1 MGGRVIAS
9 MTSEVIVRRH
19 GQRSAGRCNDA
30 ALAGVPAGRI
40 STTLTGNTTVTR
52 SLLAVMLLT
61 LALLLAACGG
71 GVGGSGEG
79 PVTALA
85 RADGWRSGIEAS
97 VGFLLLEVAHDEGT
111 ALRVW
116 TDNVPSELPAD
127 EGDPP
132 TASGAYRSLDDV
144 DFARQVVVVVSSGGS
159 SACPPWVRD
168 IRIVGDRVEVHLAR
182 EDAQA
187 CTDDFQPYR
196 LVLAVDRD
204 RLPDLDALPVE
215 RVDVPSDNLT
225 DVEGRMVAYP
235 VATAPEGDG
244 NGIPPTEPD
253 DAFDREA
260 AEARAREFLGLPE
273 SEVEEGPMQRIVR
286 RGEEEFRVTMDL
298 QPGRMNL
305 ELDDDGTGTYVVT
318 RVTVETPEDE
328 DPLVVE

>member
-1 MGGRVIAS
+1 M
-9 MTSEVIVRRH
+9 
-19 GQRSAGRCNDA
+19 
-30 ALAGVPAGRI
+30 
-40 STTLTGNTTVTR
+40 STTLNGSTTVTR

-61 LALLLAACGG
+61 SALLLAACGG

-111 ALRVW
+111 ALRAW
-116 TDNVPSELPAD
+116 TDNVPNELPAD

-132 TASGAYRSLDDV
+132 TAPGAYRSLDDV
-144 DFARQVVVVVSSGGS
+144 DFSRQAVVVVSSGGS
-159 SACPPWVRD
+159 SSCPPWVRN
-168 IRIVGDRVEVHLAR
+168 IRTVGDRVEVELAR
-182 EDAQA
+182 EGAQA

-235 VATAPEGDG
+235 VATPPDGD
-244 NGIPPTEPD
+244 GIPPTEPD

-260 AEARAREFLGLPE
+260 AEARARELLGLPE
-273 SEVEEGPMQRIVR
+273 SEVEEGPMQRVVR
-286 RGEEEFRVTMDL
+286 RGEEDFMVTMDL

-318 RVTVETPEDE
+318 RVTVETPDGE